1 MAFDTFMKIST
12 IPGESTD
19 DKHKDWIELLS
30 FNIGVSQPAT
40 GSASSGGARSAE
52 RCEHQDFNCVKSVD
66 KATPKLFHA
75 CCIGEHIGNVD
86 VEVCRNT
93 GTKQKYL
100 EFKMY
105 DVLVSSVSPGGS
117 SKGETL
123 PLESLSLNYG
133 KIEWI
138 YTETDHKTGKPMGD
152 VKGGWDLIA
161 NKPA

>member
-1 MAFDTFMKIST
+1 MAFDTFLKIST

-30 FNIGVSQPAT
+30 FSIGVSQPAT
-40 GSASSGGARSAE
+40 GSASSGGGRTAE
-52 RCEHQDFNCVKSVD
+52 RCEHQDFSCVKSVD
-66 KATPKLFHA
+66 KATAKLFLA
-75 CCIGEHIGNVD
+75 CCNGEHIPNVD

-93 GTKQKYL
+93 GKKQKYL

-105 DVLVSSVSPGGS
+105 DVIVSNVSPGGS

-123 PLESLSLNYG
+123 PLESVAFNYG
-133 KIEWI
+133 KVEWI
-138 YTETDHKTGKPMGD
+138 YTETDHKTGMPKGD

-161 NKPA
+161 NKTC